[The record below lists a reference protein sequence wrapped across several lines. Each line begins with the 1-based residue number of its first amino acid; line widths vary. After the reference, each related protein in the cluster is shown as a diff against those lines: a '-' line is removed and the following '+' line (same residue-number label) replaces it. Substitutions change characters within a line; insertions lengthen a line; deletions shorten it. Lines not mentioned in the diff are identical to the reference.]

1 MWNLTRGGVGGWQ
14 WAPWAKTLLQS
25 GVLQPQLALFCVSD
39 VGIHLLHQIP
49 NKRIV
54 GSIVLPEISM
64 VSAILMIHDV
74 DYFLNYVKFAVISCF
89 FVKFEPLAF
98 HKVQWLKHLDR
109 VAFHLEYSPPFGFI
123 VQLCLLMELLLGPR
137 GL

>member
-1 MWNLTRGGVGGWQ
+1 MAGMPDPLTDLPPPSRFDPDELNAFAASDVQ
-14 WAPWAKTLLQS
+14 PSPPLIVWAPWAKTLLQS

-74 DYFLNYVKFAVISCF
+74 DYFLNYVKFAVILCF

-98 HKVQWLKHLDR
+98 HKVQ
-109 VAFHLEYSPPFGFI
+109 
-123 VQLCLLMELLLGPR
+123 
-137 GL
+137 